1 MASNFQRFFGGSPGS
16 VIVKLAFLSLL
27 VGAFMAMLG
36 LTPMGLVDRVVDMA
50 RALWNL
56 GFGAFETV
64 GTWLIYGAIVVI
76 PIWIIARIM
85 RGFR

>member
-1 MASNFQRFFGGSPGS
+1 MASNFHRFFGGSPGS
-16 VIVKLAFLSLL
+16 VIVKLLFLSLL

-36 LTPMGLVDRVVDMA
+36 LTPMGLVDSVVDMFG
-50 RALWNL
+50 ALWNL

-64 GTWLIYGAIVVI
+64 GKWLLYGAIIVI
-76 PIWIIARIM
+76 PIWIIARLM